1 MNGLGMCLNTWI
13 SSVLDTDGWGL
24 IMSNLLWGSWQTV
37 PHPGS
42 SPGNP
47 HGQQEHDLR
56 AAFAFCG
63 HGLGPRQ
70 ETSLGAIHDS
80 SQLQS
85 SWLPIKGM
93 GVCGITG
100 QLVHGPGA
108 QDMGNS
114 QGLWLVE
121 VGGQAGSICL
131 FVASEPAAGVTV
143 LTTNA

>member
-1 MNGLGMCLNTWI
+1 MNGLCMCLNTWV

-24 IMSNLLWGSWQTV
+24 IMSNLPWGSWQTA

-47 HGQQEHDLR
+47 HGQQEHDLH
-56 AAFAFCG
+56 AAFAFCR
-63 HGLGPRQ
+63 HGLGLRQ

-93 GVCGITG
+93 GGLWNYRTACSWSRCPGYG
-100 QLVHGPGA
+100 EQPRPLVGRGRGPGRLHLLICA
-108 QDMGNS
+108 SHALYRHPNRL
-114 QGLWLVE
+114 QG
-121 VGGQAGSICL
+121 
-131 FVASEPAAGVTV
+131 
-143 LTTNA
+143 